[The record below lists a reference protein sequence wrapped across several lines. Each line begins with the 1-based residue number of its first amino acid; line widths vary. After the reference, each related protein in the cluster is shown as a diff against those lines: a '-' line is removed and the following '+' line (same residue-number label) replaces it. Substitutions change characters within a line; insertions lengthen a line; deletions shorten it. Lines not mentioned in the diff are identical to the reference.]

1 MTDITQATA
10 VESHVEDRIYS
21 ALSRLTFD
29 DMNKCLDASM
39 RRVNAATSSG
49 VERYYLHLQAEG
61 MLVRDG
67 CINYFEE
74 LLIPQYLHVIFATCA
89 FCILSTFDDSPD
101 DDTFQLVK
109 EESEE
114 VMQDFI
120 KECGVLD
127 FIDVVPVVVRGRD
140 EWHLTVSL
148 QLYPKD
154 LLN

>member
-1 MTDITQATA
+1 MTEAI
-10 VESHVEDRIYS
+10 ESNVEDRVYH

-39 RRVNAATSSG
+39 RYVNSATQSG
-49 VERYYLHLQAEG
+49 VECYYLHLQMEG

-89 FCILSTFDDSPD
+89 FCILSTFEEAPD
-101 DDTFQLVK
+101 DDVFPSVK

-114 VMQDFI
+114 VMADFI

-140 EWHLTVSL
+140 DAHLTVSL

-154 LLN
+154 RLN

>member
-1 MTDITQATA
+1 MTEDI
-10 VESHVEDRIYS
+10 ESNVEDRVYH

-39 RRVNAATSSG
+39 RHVNAATRSG
-49 VERYYLHLQAEG
+49 VECYYLHLQMEG

-89 FCILSTFDDSPD
+89 FCILSTFDEAPD
-101 DDTFQLVK
+101 EDVFPSVK

-114 VMQDFI
+114 VMTDFI
-120 KECGVLD
+120 KEGGVLD
-127 FIDVVPVVVRGRD
+127 FIDVVPVVVRGGND
-140 EWHLTVSL
+140 AHLTVSL

-154 LLN
+154 RLN